1 MKTREQLVLVLL
13 CVDPLPLGFFL
24 CAFFISVFFLLT
36 RVNPSDP

>member
-24 CAFFISVFFLLT
+24 CAFFISVFFW
-36 RVNPSDP
+36 VDPGQPI